1 VKGRTWVV
9 VIVVAGIVFVFGAMA
24 LLFVVG
30 LVTEQDTEFAGFGS
44 KVAIVDIVGTIS
56 ASDDIVRQ
64 LRRWGDDGSVKAVV
78 LRIDSPGGGVAAS
91 QEIYSEV
98 LKLRDDGKTVVTSMG
113 SVAASGGYYIA
124 CASDII
130 VANPGTLTGSIG
142 TIISYPTAKE
152 LLDKIGVQW
161 EIIKSGDLK
170 ASGTFTRPTTPEEE
184 RMLKAVIDDGYQQFV
199 EAVAAGRGKDKE
211 DIYPLAD
218 GSVFTGRQ
226 AVNFGLVDSLGTLQ
240 DAISIAGEMA
250 DLGPDP
256 KTIKERPE
264 KPTLIDLLL
273 GRMDIFDK
281 ISESYLGGP
290 QLEYLYQ

>member
-9 VIVVAGIVFVFGAMA
+9 VIVVAGIVFVLAAMV

-30 LVTEQDTEFAGFGS
+30 LVAERDGEFPAFGS
-44 KVAIVDIVGTIS
+44 KVAIVDVVGTIS
-56 ASDDIVRQ
+56 SSEDIVRQ
-64 LRRWGDDGSVKAVV
+64 LRRWSEDGSVKAIV
-78 LRIDSPGGGVAAS
+78 LRIDSPGGGVAPS
-91 QEIYSEV
+91 QEIFDEV
-98 LKLRDDGKTVVTSMG
+98 LNVRDQGKAVVASMG

-142 TIISYPTAKE
+142 TIISYPTAKD
-152 LLDKIGVQW
+152 LLDKIGLQW
-161 EIIKSGDLK
+161 EIVKSGDLK
-170 ASGTFTRPTTPEEE
+170 ATGTFTRPMTPEEQ
-184 RMLKAVIDDGYQQFV
+184 RMLKAVIEDGYQQFV
-199 EAVAAGRGKDKE
+199 EAIAEGRGKDKE
-211 DIYPLAD
+211 EVYPLAD

-226 AVNFGLVDSLGTLQ
+226 ALNFGLVDSLGSLQ

-256 KTIKERPE
+256 KTVKERPE

-273 GRMDIFDK
+273 GRTDIVSK
-281 ISESYLGGP
+281 ISETYFSGP
-290 QLEYLYQ
+290 QLQYLYQ